1 MDRIN
6 MSEKWEYRFMR
17 LAFHVSEWSKDP
29 STKVG
34 AVITKGRHVV
44 GMGYNG
50 FPKGTMDDE
59 SIYLDRPVKY
69 LRVVHAESNALIQAG
84 KVVSSITDPL
94 TMYSTLCPC
103 STCAGMAINAGIRHF
118 VTMKPTDD
126 QMNRWGDSF
135 LESINMIQEA
145 EIQITYLDSADI

>member
-1 MDRIN
+1 
-6 MSEKWEYRFMR
+6 MSEKWDYRFMN
-17 LAFHVSEWSKDP
+17 LALHVADWSKDP

-34 AVITKGRHVV
+34 AVITRGRHVI

-50 FPKGTMDDE
+50 FPKGTIDDE
-59 SIYLDRPVKY
+59 EIYLDRPVKY
-69 LRVVHAESNALIQAG
+69 RRVVHAEVNALIQAG

-103 STCAGMAINAGIRHF
+103 STCTGIAINSGIRSF

-126 QMNRWGDSF
+126 EMNRWGDSF
-135 LESINMIQEA
+135 LESISMIQEA
-145 EIQITYLDSADI
+145 EIQITYLDSAEI